1 MKRPNF
7 LFIITDQQR
16 ADHVGAYGN
25 SILRTPNIDSL
36 ASSGWLAERFYVASP
51 ICMPNRAS
59 VMTGRMPSVHGVR
72 HNGLPLSTRAVTF
85 VDILHDSGWYTALV
99 GKAHLQN
106 MLGKPA
112 PWLSAKPKP
121 ARDAWRKDGGRY
133 DQEWGPLWRHH
144 LQHEMEM
151 PFYGFGEVRL
161 VVDHGDQVQ
170 GHYRRWLEREHPEV
184 AALTGPKHA
193 IPTPDYVL
201 AAAGQA
207 WRTRV
212 PEELYS
218 TSWIADQ
225 TMQVI
230 DAAAAAE
237 QPFFIQCSFP
247 DPHHPFSVPGRYWDM
262 YRPEDVELPESF
274 ALAAGQPV
282 PSHVAWLHRQRDAG
296 KAIKN
301 SPMMFA
307 CTEREAREAIALNYG
322 SIQHIDDAIGRV
334 LAHLNAKGL
343 ERDTVVV
350 FTSDHGDY
358 LGDHQLLWKG
368 PIHYQ
373 SLIRTPFIWHDPA
386 MPKRATSDAL
396 CSTIDIAPTILERA
410 GLEAYHGIQGES
422 LLPLVSGERERVR
435 DKVLIEEEGQRIF
448 LGFDTR
454 VRMRTLQTDRHRLSV
469 YDGVRWGEL
478 YDLLEDPHEMRN
490 LWDEPKLAALRAEL
504 ISELTYSMLG
514 YTDTSP
520 MSTALA

>member
-1 MKRPNF
+1 
-7 LFIITDQQR
+7 
-16 ADHVGAYGN
+16 
-25 SILRTPNIDSL
+25 
-36 ASSGWLAERFYVASP
+36 
-51 ICMPNRAS
+51 
-59 VMTGRMPSVHGVR
+59 
-72 HNGLPLSTRAVTF
+72 
-85 VDILHDSGWYTALV
+85 
-99 GKAHLQN
+99 
-106 MLGKPA
+106 
-112 PWLSAKPKP
+112 
-121 ARDAWRKDGGRY
+121 
-133 DQEWGPLWRHH
+133 
-144 LQHEMEM
+144 
-151 PFYGFGEVRL
+151 
-161 VVDHGDQVQ
+161 
-170 GHYRRWLEREHPEV
+170 
-184 AALTGPKHA
+184 
-193 IPTPDYVL
+193 
-201 AAAGQA
+201 
-207 WRTRV
+207 
-212 PEELYS
+212 
-218 TSWIADQ
+218 
-225 TMQVI
+225 QVI